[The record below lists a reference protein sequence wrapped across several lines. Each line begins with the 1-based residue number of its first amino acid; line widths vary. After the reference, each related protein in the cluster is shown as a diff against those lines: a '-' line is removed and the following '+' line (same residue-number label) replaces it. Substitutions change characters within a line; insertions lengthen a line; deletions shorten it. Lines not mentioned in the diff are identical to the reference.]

1 MAQKGPG
8 PKSVGFPW
16 PKMSTGLLEAHGSGP
31 DERETNLKLVYE
43 QAIPV
48 WIQNVSFWDLIF
60 WVFGAKCQD
69 QACFFRLKWSF
80 LHRLILLVDVLC
92 IIYCPGLHVTS
103 ISTGLCGT
111 TSFYSTIEAWHGGF
125 WRWSRSHQWF
135 PNKKMASLGWPRD
148 ELTVWAGRHG
158 AGLFCLLGVRCYEIK
173 T

>member
-1 MAQKGPG
+1 
-8 PKSVGFPW
+8 
-16 PKMSTGLLEAHGSGP
+16 MSTGSLLEAHGSGP

-69 QACFFRLKWSF
+69 LACFFRLKWSF

-135 PNKKMASLGWPRD
+135 PSKKHGQFGMTKGWTNRLSRSP
-148 ELTVWAGRHG
+148 WSWSF
-158 AGLFCLLGVRCYEIK
+158 LFTWSEMLWNQNPTCRYK
-173 T
+173 